1 MTESSSTKPLEMI
14 KNIYGLLTGREKAK
28 VFVLFLLDLGT
39 VALSLI
45 SIGALLP
52 YIYVIFEPESIQN
65 YPALDGIVK
74 FFGAHNNMEFIVL
87 ASALL
92 LAIYAG
98 RCVYIVFYN
107 YVSTRFLVDMVN
119 HYSVNLFR
127 YYITR
132 PTQYYFSRNTA
143 EMQYHY
149 SSAAANLL
157 NGVLVAVIEMFVAII
172 KAVLLI
178 IIMFM
183 LKCEAAIVPV
193 IILIALNS
201 IFYEMTG
208 KKTRVYSE
216 KMNSI
221 GKTMV
226 KDSLESFRM
235 ITELQVFGKYQE
247 AVGRQ
252 DEERSSLRDIQLKRN
267 LLIGVPNGIIEFF
280 TLALIVTLLVTNYV
294 ISGDV
299 RGSIA
304 LLSVSIVCAFELR
317 DTVLT
322 GYDVI
327 NGVRQNTGQYEDAY
341 KDISAAVMESRNKD
355 TKKSEVTVD
364 FKDALELNQVSYRY
378 PSMNYNVIQNLTLTI
393 KKGEFIGISGLSG
406 VGKTTL
412 AKVLLGLLPAQ
423 GEITVDGVNH
433 DMESDA
439 WRAVFGY
446 VPQEIILM
454 EGTIA
459 KNVALEYKEEN
470 IDAVRV
476 RNALEV
482 AKLINFIDTLPDG
495 IHTQVGENGSLL
507 SGGQCQRIGIARA
520 IYCNPQ
526 ILIFDEATSALDY
539 ETESS
544 FIDTVRGLKGRYTI
558 LFITHR
564 KESLKHC
571 DWIIEM
577 TQQTETSVC

>member
-1 MTESSSTKPLEMI
+1 MTESSSVKPLEMI
-14 KNIYGLLTGREKAK
+14 KNIYGLLTGREKVK

-52 YIYVIFEPESIQN
+52 YIYVIFEPESVQN
-65 YPALDGIVK
+65 YPVLDGVAE
-74 FFGAHNNMEFIVL
+74 FFGAHEKMEFVVL

-92 LAIYAG
+92 LALYAG
-98 RCVYIVFYN
+98 RCFYIVFYN
-107 YVSTRFLVDMVN
+107 YVSTKFLVGMVN

-132 PTQYYFSRNTA
+132 PTEYYFSRNTA
-143 EMQYHY
+143 EMQFHY

-157 NGVLVAVIEMFVAII
+157 NGVLVAVVELLVNII

-178 IIMFM
+178 IIMFI

-193 IILIALNS
+193 LVLIVLNAIL
-201 IFYEMTG
+201 YEMTG
-208 KKTRVYSE
+208 KKTRALSE
-216 KMNSI
+216 KMNSV

-235 ITELQVFGKYQE
+235 ITELQVFRKYQE
-247 AVGRQ
+247 AVRRQ
-252 DEERSSLRDIQLKRN
+252 AEERSSLRDIQLKRN
-267 LLIGVPNGIIEFF
+267 LLIGVPNGIVDFF
-280 TLALIVTLLVTNYV
+280 TLALIITLLVTNYAMA
-294 ISGDV
+294 GDV

-304 LLSVSIVCAFELR
+304 LLSVSIVCVFELR
-317 DTVLT
+317 DTVLS
-322 GYDVI
+322 GFDVL

-341 KDISAAVMESRNKD
+341 KDISAAVMERRNKE
-355 TKKSEVTVD
+355 TKKSETSVD
-364 FKDALELNQVSYRY
+364 FKDALELNKVSYGY
-378 PSMNYNVIQNLTLTI
+378 PGMDHNVIRNLTLTI
-393 KKGEFIGISGLSG
+393 KKGEFIGISGPSG

-412 AKVLLGLLPAQ
+412 AKVLLGLLVAQ
-423 GEITVDGVNH
+423 GEITVDGVSH

-439 WRAVFGY
+439 WRAIFGY
-446 VPQEIILM
+446 VPQEIFLM

-459 KNVALEYKEEN
+459 KNVALEYDEEN
-470 IDAVRV
+470 IDAMRV

-482 AKLINFIDTLPDG
+482 ANLIDFVDTLPDG

-520 IYCNPQ
+520 IYSNPG

-539 ETESS
+539 ETERS
-544 FIDTVRGLKGRYTI
+544 FIETVRGLKGRYTI

-564 KESLKHC
+564 KESLKYC

-577 TQQTETSVC
+577 TQSTETSAS